1 MSTNRRNGP
10 RRVQFETALNVSI
23 MAIDGTWH
31 RDCLLINVS
40 ETGAQLAA
48 EVSGLAT
55 DEFFLL
61 LSSVGA
67 PAFRRCKR
75 AWVEGDRIGV
85 WFDKKRLPKKLP
97 ERSPRNWESTP
108 A

>member
-1 MSTNRRNGP
+1 MNADRRNGP
-10 RRVQFETALNVSI
+10 RRVQFETALDVRM
-23 MAIDGTWH
+23 MAIDGTWC
-31 RDCLLINVS
+31 RECLLVDVS
-40 ETGAQLAA
+40 DSGAQLA
-48 EVSGLAT
+48 VKGSGLST
-55 DEFFLL
+55 EEFFLL

-75 AWVEGDRIGV
+75 AWIEGDRIGV

-97 ERSPRNWESTP
+97 ERSSRNWESTP